1 MRRLSVSLF
10 SFCLLFTCFL
20 SFFSF
25 FFLMSFTSSAFFN
38 LFSGLL
44 WLLLCVISHVSHA
57 LCISRYLMPPLSSL
71 PFVGF
76 FSVRAS
82 CNFTQF
88 IQNPMGFFF
97 ALACPLFILL
107 IQYFILFYF
116 NCLCLC
122 VCVCAVIE
130 SHFNGR
136 RFSRQFSL
144 CRSWGQFWG
153 QQLAAR
159 SLNVFI
165 TPNEWKLSGTR
176 SCCVPLPFSFSTL
189 SLPPFCHKIISL
201 VKIFHSHLCFYFA
214 ALPFFC
220 L

>member
-1 MRRLSVSLF
+1 
-10 SFCLLFTCFL
+10 
-20 SFFSF
+20 
-25 FFLMSFTSSAFFN
+25 
-38 LFSGLL
+38 
-44 WLLLCVISHVSHA
+44 
-57 LCISRYLMPPLSSL
+57 MPPFPCLSSL
-71 PFVGF
+71 RFVGF

-88 IQNPMGFFF
+88 IQNQMGFFF
-97 ALACPLFILL
+97 ALACSLHSPHSVF
-107 IQYFILFYF
+107 YFILFQ
-116 NCLCLC
+116 LSVC

-130 SHFNGR
+130 IHFNGR

-165 TPNEWKLSGTR
+165 TPNEWKLPWTR
-176 SCCVPLPFSFSTL
+176 SCCVPLPLSIPFSL

-214 ALPFFC
+214 VLAFLPLVVILITLPWLKNVAIF
-220 L
+220 

>member
-1 MRRLSVSLF
+1 
-10 SFCLLFTCFL
+10 
-20 SFFSF
+20 
-25 FFLMSFTSSAFFN
+25 MSFTSSAFFS

-44 WLLLCVISHVSHA
+44 WLLLLLLCVISHVSHA
-57 LCISRYLMPPLSSL
+57 LCISRYLMPLFSLFPLSL
-71 PFVGF
+71 PLVGF

-88 IQNPMGFFF
+88 IQNQMGFFCLTF
-97 ALACPLFILL
+97 LHSPHSVF
-107 IQYFILFYF
+107 YFILFQLSVYF
-116 NCLCLC
+116 CLC

-144 CRSWGQFWG
+144 CCSWGQFWG
-153 QQLAAR
+153 QQLAQLAHWMFLLR
-159 SLNVFI
+159 QMNGNCPGLAVVV
-165 TPNEWKLSGTR
+165 R
-176 SCCVPLPFSFSTL
+176 LPL
-189 SLPPFCHKIISL
+189 SLPPLLSLPCFCHKIISL

-214 ALPFFC
+214 ALAFG